1 MFSNWPVGHAVHVVA
16 TPEHVWQLL
25 LQARQADPDWYVP
38 LGQAARQ
45 LVLLSSGVAEAAA
58 QVTQP
63 VAPVHVPHV
72 AWHAAHAV
80 PFE

>member
-1 MFSNWPVGHAVHVVA
+1 MFSTWPVGHAVQVVA
-16 TPEHVWQLL
+16 APEHVWQLL

-38 LGQAARQ
+38 LGHVTTQ
-45 LVLLSSGVAEAAA
+45 LVPFSSGVAEPTV
-58 QVTQP
+58 QPVQP
-63 VAPVHVPHV
+63 VAPVHVPQV